1 MTDDMTP
8 MTDVQ
13 ALQQRLRIKFAK
25 GAAIKYIS
33 HLDLTRA
40 WERTFRRAGL
50 PLLYSQGFNPR
61 PRFQIA
67 AGLPVG
73 VASRAE
79 LLDVWLMQ
87 QWEPEEVLARLRA
100 VSPPGLEVLEVVEA
114 DLKAPSL
121 QSQVCAADYEA
132 VVRTV
137 EPLAAI
143 QGRVEALLGA
153 PTLPRRR
160 LHKGEWQTYDLRP
173 LIHSIT
179 VTMGGVQDGERIL
192 VMRLL
197 ASQQGAG
204 RPDEV
209 LDALG
214 LSLLPHTVE
223 RIMLHF
229 EFDK

>member
-1 MTDDMTP
+1 MTDDATP
-8 MTDVQ
+8 MTDAQ
-13 ALQQRLRIKFAK
+13 ALRQRLRLKFAK
-25 GAAIKYIS
+25 GGATKYIS
-33 HLDLTRA
+33 HLDLARA

-50 PLLYSQGFNPR
+50 PLVYSQGFNPR

-73 VASRAE
+73 VTSRAE

-87 QWEPEEVLARLRA
+87 PLEPGEVLARLKV
-100 VSPPGLEVLEVVEA
+100 VSPHGLEVLEAAEV
-114 DLKAPSL
+114 DLKAPAL
-121 QSQVCAADYEA
+121 QSQVCAADYKA
-132 VVRTV
+132 VVRTT
-137 EPLAAI
+137 ETLAAI
-143 QGRVEALLGA
+143 QGRVEVLLGA
-153 PTLPRRR
+153 LTLPRRR

-179 VTMGGVQDGERIL
+179 VTPGVEDSERIL
-192 VMRLL
+192 AMRLL

-229 EFDK
+229 EFDN

>member
-1 MTDDMTP
+1 MTDDTTP
-8 MTDVQ
+8 LIDAQ
-13 ALQQRLRIKFAK
+13 ALRQRLRIRFAK

-33 HLDLTRA
+33 HLDLARA
-40 WERTFRRAGL
+40 WERTFRRARL
-50 PLLYSQGFNPR
+50 PLVYSQGFNPR

-73 VASRAE
+73 VASGAE
-79 LLDVWLMQ
+79 LMDVWLMQ
-87 QWEPEEVLARLRA
+87 PLAPEEVLTRLRA
-100 VSPPGLEVLEVVEA
+100 VSPLGLEVLDVVEV

-132 VVRTV
+132 VVRTA

-160 LHKGEWQTYDLRP
+160 LHKGEQQAYDLRP
-173 LIHSIT
+173 LIHSVT
-179 VTMGGVQDGERIL
+179 VKLGSVKDGEWIL

-229 EFDK
+229 QFDN

>member
-1 MTDDMTP
+1 MADDIIP
-8 MTDVQ
+8 MTGGQ
-13 ALQQRLRIKFAK
+13 ELRQRLRFKFAK

-33 HLDLTRA
+33 HLDLARA

-50 PLLYSQGFNPR
+50 PLVYSQGFNPR

-67 AGLPVG
+67 SGLPVG
-73 VASRAE
+73 VTSRAE

-87 QWEPEEVLARLRA
+87 PLDPEETLGRLQA
-100 VSPPGLEVLEVVEA
+100 VSPPGLEVLEVVEV
-114 DLKAPSL
+114 DLKAPAL
-121 QSQVCAADYEA
+121 QSQMYAADYQA
-132 VVRTV
+132 VVRTA
-137 EPLAAI
+137 EALAAI
-143 QGRVEALLGA
+143 QDRVEALLGA

-173 LIHSIT
+173 LIHSIQ
-179 VTMGGVQDGERIL
+179 VTPGGEGSDERIL

-204 RPDEV
+204 RSDEV

-214 LSLLPHTVE
+214 LSLLPHTIE

-229 EFDK
+229 QFDN

>member
-1 MTDDMTP
+1 MTDDTVLMANT
-8 MTDVQ
+8 Q
-13 ALQQRLRIKFAK
+13 EFRQRLRLRFAK

-33 HLDLTRA
+33 HLDLARA

>member
-1 MTDDMTP
+1 MP
-8 MTDVQ
+8 RR
-13 ALQQRLRIKFAK
+13 LRQRLRITFAK
-25 GAAIKYIS
+25 GEAIKYIS
-33 HLDLTRA
+33 HLDLART

-50 PLLYSQGFNPR
+50 PVAYSQGFNPR

-79 LLDVWLMQ
+79 LLDVWLAQ
-87 QWEPEEVLARLRA
+87 PLEPEEVLARLQA
-100 VSPPGLEVLEVVEA
+100 VSPPGLEVLEAAEV
-114 DLKAPSL
+114 DLKAPAL
-121 QSQVCAADYEA
+121 QSQMCAADYVA
-132 VVRTV
+132 VVRTA

-143 QGRVEALLGA
+143 QARVEALLGA

-179 VTMGGVQDGERIL
+179 VTPGGVG
-192 VMRLL
+192 M
-197 ASQQGAG
+197 ASGSWPCACWPAQQGAG

-229 EFDK
+229 QFDN

>member
-1 MTDDMTP
+1 MTDDTISV
-8 MTDVQ
+8 TGGEE
-13 ALQQRLRIKFAK
+13 LRQRLRCKFAK
-25 GAAIKYIS
+25 GSAIKYIS
-33 HLDLTRA
+33 HLDLARA

-50 PLLYSQGFNPR
+50 PLLYSQGFTPR

-73 VASRAE
+73 VTSRAE
-79 LLDVWLMQ
+79 LLDVWLRQ
-87 QWEPEEVLARLRA
+87 RLEPEEVLARLRA
-100 VSPPGLEVLEVVEA
+100 VSPPGLEVVEVVEV
-114 DLKAPSL
+114 DLKAAAL
-121 QSQVCAADYEA
+121 QSQICAADYQA
-132 VVRTV
+132 AVRTA
-137 EPLAAI
+137 EALTAI
-143 QGRVEALLGA
+143 QDRVGALLAA

-173 LIHSIT
+173 FIHSIT
-179 VTMGGVQDGERIL
+179 VMAGDEGSDERIL

-197 ASQQGAG
+197 ASQSGAG

-214 LSLLPHTVE
+214 LSLLPHSVE

-229 EFDK
+229 QFDN

>member
-1 MTDDMTP
+1 MTDDTIP
-8 MTDVQ
+8 MTDAQ
-13 ALQQRLRIKFAK
+13 ALRQRLRFKFGK

-33 HLDLTRA
+33 HLDLARA

-87 QWEPEEVLARLRA
+87 PLEPEEVLARLRA

-137 EPLAAI
+137 ESLAAV

-153 PTLPRRR
+153 LTLPRRR

-179 VTMGGVQDGERIL
+179 VTLGGAKDGERIL

-214 LSLLPHTVE
+214 LSLLPHAVE

>member
-1 MTDDMTP
+1 MANT
-8 MTDVQ
+8 Q
-13 ALQQRLRIKFAK
+13 EFRQRLRLRFAK

-33 HLDLTRA
+33 HLDLARA

>member
-1 MTDDMTP
+1 VIDA
-8 MTDVQ
+8 Q
-13 ALQQRLRIKFAK
+13 ALRQRLRLRFAK

-33 HLDLTRA
+33 HLDLARA
-40 WERTFRRAGL
+40 WERIFRRAGL
-50 PLLYSQGFNPR
+50 PLVYSQGFNPR

-87 QWEPEEVLARLRA
+87 PLEPEEVLARLQA
-100 VSPPGLEVLEVVEA
+100 VAPPGLEILDAVEV

-132 VVRTV
+132 VVCTA

-143 QGRVEALLGA
+143 QARVEALLAA

-179 VTMGGVQDGERIL
+179 VTSGGEESDERIL

-214 LSLLPHTVE
+214 LSLLPHSVE

-229 EFDK
+229 QFDN

>member
-1 MTDDMTP
+1 MTGDISPVADG
-8 MTDVQ
+8 Q
-13 ALQQRLRIKFAK
+13 ELRQRLRLKFAK

-73 VASRAE
+73 VTSRVE

-87 QWEPEEVLARLRA
+87 PLERKDALARLQA
-100 VSPPGLEVLEVVEA
+100 VSPPGLEVLEAVEV
-114 DLKAPSL
+114 DLKAPAL
-121 QSQVCAADYEA
+121 QSQMCAADYEA
-132 VVRTV
+132 VVRTA
-137 EPLAAI
+137 EALAAI
-143 QGRVEALLGA
+143 QARVEVLLGA
-153 PTLPRRR
+153 TTLPRRR

-173 LIHSIT
+173 LIDSIT
-179 VTMGGVQDGERIL
+179 VTPGGEGSDEQIL
-192 VMRLL
+192 TMRLL

-214 LSLLPHTVE
+214 LSLLPHTID
-223 RIMLHF
+223 RIMLYF
-229 EFDK
+229 QFDN

>member
-1 MTDDMTP
+1 
-8 MTDVQ
+8 
-13 ALQQRLRIKFAK
+13 
-25 GAAIKYIS
+25 
-33 HLDLTRA
+33 
-40 WERTFRRAGL
+40 
-50 PLLYSQGFNPR
+50 
-61 PRFQIA
+61 
-67 AGLPVG
+67 
-73 VASRAE
+73 
-79 LLDVWLMQ
+79 
-87 QWEPEEVLARLRA
+87 
-100 VSPPGLEVLEVVEA
+100 VV
-114 DLKAPSL
+114 
-121 QSQVCAADYEA
+121 C
-132 VVRTV
+132 TV

>member
-1 MTDDMTP
+1 MADDMAP
-8 MTDVQ
+8 VSDNQ
-13 ALQQRLRIKFAK
+13 ELRQRLRFTFAK
-25 GAAIKYIS
+25 GTAIKYIS

-73 VASRAE
+73 VTGRAE
-79 LLDVWLMQ
+79 LLDVWLAQ
-87 QWEPEEVLARLRA
+87 PLAPEEVLARLKA
-100 VSPPGLEVLEVVEA
+100 VSPPGLQALDIVEV
-114 DLKAPSL
+114 DLKAPAL

-132 VVRTV
+132 VVRTA

-143 QGRVEALLGA
+143 QGRVEALLNA
-153 PTLPRRR
+153 STLPRRR
-160 LHKGEWQTYDLRP
+160 LHKGEWQAYDLRP
-173 LIHSIT
+173 LIHTIA
-179 VTMGGVQDGERIL
+179 VTLGEDSEERIL
-192 VMRLL
+192 TMRLQ

-214 LSLLPHTVE
+214 LSLLSHSVE
-223 RIMLHF
+223 RIILHF
-229 EFDK
+229 QFDN

>member
-1 MTDDMTP
+1 MTDDTTP
-8 MTDVQ
+8 LIDAQ
-13 ALQQRLRIKFAK
+13 ALRQRLRIRFAK

-33 HLDLTRA
+33 HLDLARA
-40 WERTFRRAGL
+40 WERTFRRARL
-50 PLLYSQGFNPR
+50 PLVYSQGFNPR

-73 VASRAE
+73 IASRAE

-87 QWEPEEVLARLRA
+87 PLEPEEALARLQA
-100 VSPPGLEVLEVVEA
+100 VSPLGLEVLDVVEV

-132 VVRTV
+132 VVRTA

-160 LHKGEWQTYDLRP
+160 LHKGEQQAYDLRP
-173 LIHSIT
+173 LIHSVT
-179 VTMGGVQDGERIL
+179 VKLGSVKDGEWIL

-229 EFDK
+229 QFDN

>member
-1 MTDDMTP
+1 MADDMIPATADQP
-8 MTDVQ
+8 
-13 ALQQRLRIKFAK
+13 LRQRLRFKFAK
-25 GAAIKYIS
+25 GAALEYIS

-40 WERTFRRAGL
+40 WERIFRRAGL

-73 VASRAE
+73 VTGRAE
-79 LLDVWLMQ
+79 LLDVWLAQ
-87 QWEPEEVLARLRA
+87 PLAPEEAMARLRA
-100 VSPPGLEVLEVVEA
+100 ASPPGLEILDAVEV
-114 DLKAPSL
+114 DLKAPAL
-121 QSQVCAADYEA
+121 QSQVCAADYQA
-132 VVRTV
+132 VVRTA
-137 EPLAAI
+137 EPLEAI
-143 QGRVEALLGA
+143 QARVEVLLGA

-173 LIHSIT
+173 LIHTIT
-179 VTMGGVQDGERIL
+179 VTLGGEASGERVL
-192 VMRLL
+192 TMRLL

-214 LSLLPHTVE
+214 LSLLRHTVE

-229 EFDK
+229 QFDN

>member
-1 MTDDMTP
+1 MTDDTVLMANT
-8 MTDVQ
+8 Q
-13 ALQQRLRIKFAK
+13 EFRQRLRLRFAK

-33 HLDLTRA
+33 HLDLARA

-143 QGRVEALLGA
+143 QGRVEVLLGA

>member
-1 MTDDMTP
+1 MTDDTTP
-8 MTDVQ
+8 VTGDQ
-13 ALQQRLRIKFAK
+13 ALRQRLRFKFAK
-25 GAAIKYIS
+25 RAALKYIS

-40 WERTFRRAGL
+40 WERIFRRAGL

-73 VASRAE
+73 VTGRAE
-79 LLDVWLMQ
+79 LLDVWLVQ
-87 QWEPEEVLARLRA
+87 PLAPEEALARLQA
-100 VSPPGLEVLEVVEA
+100 VSPPGLEILDAVEV
-114 DLKAPSL
+114 DLKVPAL
-121 QSQVCAADYEA
+121 QSLVCAADYQA
-132 VVRTV
+132 VVRTS

-143 QGRVEALLGA
+143 QARVEALLGA
-153 PTLPRRR
+153 STLPRRR
-160 LHKGEWQTYDLRP
+160 LHKGEQQAYDLRP
-173 LIHSIT
+173 LIHSVS
-179 VTMGGVQDGERIL
+179 VTLGGESSDERIL
-192 VMRLL
+192 TMRLL

-214 LSLLPHTVE
+214 LSLLPHTAE

-229 EFDK
+229 QFDN

>member
-1 MTDDMTP
+1 MTDDATP
-8 MTDVQ
+8 MTDAQ
-13 ALQQRLRIKFAK
+13 ALKQRLRLKFAK
-25 GAAIKYIS
+25 GGVIKYIS

-40 WERTFRRAGL
+40 WERIFRRAGL
-50 PLLYSQGFNPR
+50 PLVYSQGFNPR

-73 VASRAE
+73 VTSRAE

-87 QWEPEEVLARLRA
+87 PLELEETLARLKA
-100 VSPPGLEVLEVVEA
+100 VSPLGLEILEAVEV
-114 DLKAPSL
+114 DLKAPAL
-121 QSQVCAADYEA
+121 QSQVCAADYQA
-132 VVRTV
+132 VVRTAEALV
-137 EPLAAI
+137 AI
-143 QGRVEALLGA
+143 QDRVEALLAA

-173 LIHSIT
+173 LIYSIT
-179 VTMGGVQDGERIL
+179 VMAGGEGSDERIL

-197 ASQQGAG
+197 ASQVGAG

-214 LSLLPHTVE
+214 LSLLPHSVE

-229 EFDK
+229 QFDN

>member
-1 MTDDMTP
+1 MTDDTTP
-8 MTDVQ
+8 MTDAQ
-13 ALQQRLRIKFAK
+13 ALRQRLRCKFAK

-33 HLDLTRA
+33 HLDLARA

-50 PLLYSQGFNPR
+50 PLVYSQGFNPR

-87 QWEPEEVLARLRA
+87 PLEPEEVLARLQA
-100 VSPPGLEVLEVVEA
+100 VSPPGLEVLETVEV

-132 VVRTV
+132 VVRTA

-143 QGRVEALLGA
+143 QARVETLLGA

-160 LHKGEWQTYDLRP
+160 LHKGEQQAYDLRP
-173 LIHSIT
+173 LIHSLT
-179 VTMGGVQDGERIL
+179 VMPGSVEDSERIL

-229 EFDK
+229 QFDN

>member
-1 MTDDMTP
+1 MIDDTTPVTDG
-8 MTDVQ
+8 Q
-13 ALQQRLRIKFAK
+13 ALRQRLRLKFAK

-33 HLDLTRA
+33 HLDLTRT

-50 PLLYSQGFNPR
+50 PLVYSQGFNPR

-73 VASRAE
+73 VTSRAE

-87 QWEPEEVLARLRA
+87 PLEPERVLARLKV
-100 VSPPGLEVLEVVEA
+100 VSPPGLEVLDAVEV
-114 DLKAPSL
+114 DLKGPSL
-121 QSQVCAADYEA
+121 QSQMWAADYQA
-132 VVRTV
+132 VVRTT
-137 EPLAAI
+137 ETLTAI
-143 QGRVEALLGA
+143 QARVEVLLGES
-153 PTLPRRR
+153 TLPRRR

-173 LIHSIT
+173 LIHSIK
-179 VTMGGVQDGERIL
+179 VTTGGDGSDERML
-192 VMRLL
+192 AMRLL

-214 LSLLPHTVE
+214 LSLLPHTAE

-229 EFDK
+229 QFDK